1 MTIPEVEVIRLG
13 PATKTRLS
21 TLKRR
26 TGVENWN
33 VLCRWAF
40 CLSLSDDSPVGDRHD
55 DPGVAIEM
63 TWKTFA
69 GDFSHLYQ
77 ALLMQYA
84 ESVSLQLDERLAASL
99 VRQHISRGVTRL
111 VSQKDVTALPD
122 FLKD

>member
-1 MTIPEVEVIRLG
+1 MTIPAVDVIRLG

-26 TGVENWN
+26 TGVDNWN

-40 CLSLSDDSPVGDRHD
+40 CLSLSDNTPVGERHD
-55 DPGVAIEM
+55 DPGAGIEM

-69 GDFSHLYQ
+69 GDFSPLYM
-77 ALLMQYA
+77 ALLAQNA
-84 ESVSLQLDERLAASL
+84 ESVSLQLDERIATSL

-111 VSQKDVTALPD
+111 VSQKEITALPD
-122 FLKD
+122 FLKA